1 MKSDGSKR
9 TESFRSVAQ
18 RRRDVLRLGLA
29 AGALAASPAALRAQ
43 AAYPSR
49 PVHVLLGFAA
59 GGSSDVIGRLVCQWL
74 SEHFSG
80 RPFVF
85 DDKPGAG
92 SNIATEIVAKEAP
105 DGYSLLWCTSANAIN
120 ATLYQNLNFD
130 FLRDFTPA
138 AGVFR
143 VPNVL
148 EVHPSVPVKTVPEFI
163 AYAKANPGKLNYA
176 SGGIGATQHMSAE
189 LFKFMTGIDM
199 KHVPYRGSAPA
210 LIDLLS
216 GQVQVMF
223 DLLPASIGYI
233 RAGKLRALAVTTA
246 QKSEALPELP
256 TIGEFVPGY
265 EASTWN
271 GVVAPE
277 GTPADVIQKLNGAI
291 NAALA
296 DATIEARL
304 ADLGATAIRGSSAE
318 FGKFL
323 ADEVGQG
330 DQVRGHQGRLAA
342 ARCCAAIGPHYRRR
356 NLAVRARTR
365 LYWPRSRFAPQL
377 TYQSRRFGNGCRR
390 VPAPAESPA
399 AARALDGGGGVW

>member
-1 MKSDGSKR
+1 MNPGGSNR
-9 TESFRSVAQ
+9 AEMFGSVAP
-18 RRRDVLRLGLA
+18 RRRDVLQLGLA
-29 AGALAASPAALRAQ
+29 AGALAAWPAALRAQ
-43 AAYPSR
+43 AGYPSR

-59 GGSSDVIGRLVCQWL
+59 GGSSDVIGRLVGQWL
-74 SEHFSG
+74 SERLG

-85 DDKPGAG
+85 DNKPGAG
-92 SNIATEIVAKEAP
+92 SNIATEFVAKQAP

-130 FLRDFTPA
+130 FLHDFAPVA
-138 AGVFR
+138 SVFR

-163 AYAKANPGKLNYA
+163 AYAKAHPGNLNFA

-189 LFKFMTGIDM
+189 LFKFMTGIDIR
-199 KHVPYRGSAPA
+199 HVPYRGSAPA

-223 DLLPASIGYI
+223 DLLPGSIGYI

-246 QKSEALPELP
+246 QKSAALPELP
-256 TIGEFVPGY
+256 TIAEFVPGY

-271 GVVAPE
+271 GVVAPK
-277 GTPADVIQKLNGAI
+277 GTPADVIEKLNGAI

-296 DATIEARL
+296 DATIKARL
-304 ADLGATAIRGSSAE
+304 ADLGATTMPGSSAD

-323 ADEVGQG
+323 ADETAKWAKV
-330 DQVRGHQGRLAA
+330 
-342 ARCCAAIGPHYRRR
+342 IK
-356 NLAVRARTR
+356 
-365 LYWPRSRFAPQL
+365 FA
-377 TYQSRRFGNGCRR
+377 GIKAG
-390 VPAPAESPA
+390 
-399 AARALDGGGGVW
+399 

>member
-1 MKSDGSKR
+1 MKRGSSKNAENVR
-9 TESFRSVAQ
+9 RSMPQ
-18 RRRDVLRLGLA
+18 RRDVLQLALG
-29 AGALAASPAALRAQ
+29 AGALVALPAGARAQ

-59 GGSSDVIGRLVCQWL
+59 GGSSDVIGRMVCQKL
-74 SEHFSG
+74 SEQFG
-80 RPFVF
+80 KAFVF
-85 DDKPGAG
+85 DNKPGAA

-105 DGYSLLWCTSANAIN
+105 DGYSLLWCTSANASN

-130 FLRDFTPA
+130 FLRDFAPV
-138 AGVFR
+138 AGTFQ

-163 AYAKANPGKLNYA
+163 AYAKANPGKLNFA
-176 SGGIGATQHMSAE
+176 SGGIGASQHMAAE

-233 RAGKLRALAVTTA
+233 RSDKLRALAVTTA

-256 TIGEFVPGY
+256 SIGEFVPGY

-271 GVVAPE
+271 GVVAPK
-277 GTPADVIQKLNGAI
+277 GTPPDVIEKLNGAI
-291 NAALA
+291 NSALA
-296 DATIEARL
+296 DPTIKARL
-304 ADLGATAIRGSSAE
+304 ADLGAAPLIYSPAE
-318 FGKFL
+318 FGKFS
-323 ADEVGQG
+323 ADEVAKWAK
-330 DQVRGHQGRLAA
+330 V
-342 ARCCAAIGPHYRRR
+342 IK
-356 NLAVRARTR
+356 
-365 LYWPRSRFAPQL
+365 FA
-377 TYQSRRFGNGCRR
+377 GIKAG
-390 VPAPAESPA
+390 
-399 AARALDGGGGVW
+399 

>member
-1 MKSDGSKR
+1 MNPGGSKR
-9 TESFRSVAQ
+9 AETARYMAP
-18 RRRDVLRLGLA
+18 RRRDVLQLGLA
-29 AGALAASPAALRAQ
+29 AAALASSPAALCAQ

-74 SEHFSG
+74 SENLK

-92 SNIATEIVAKEAP
+92 SNIAAEIVAKEAA

-130 FLRDFTPA
+130 FLRDFAPV

-189 LFKFMTGIDM
+189 LFKFMTGVDM

-246 QKSEALPELP
+246 QKSEALPDLP
-256 TIGEFVPGY
+256 TIGEFVSGY

-271 GVVAPE
+271 GVVAPKN
-277 GTPADVIQKLNGAI
+277 TPADVIKKLNGAI
-291 NAALA
+291 NTALA
-296 DATIEARL
+296 DATIKARL
-304 ADLGATAIRGSSAE
+304 ADLGATTMSGSPAD
-318 FGKFL
+318 FGNFL
-323 ADEVGQG
+323 ADETAKWAKVIKFTGIKAG
-330 DQVRGHQGRLAA
+330 
-342 ARCCAAIGPHYRRR
+342 
-356 NLAVRARTR
+356 
-365 LYWPRSRFAPQL
+365 
-377 TYQSRRFGNGCRR
+377 
-390 VPAPAESPA
+390 
-399 AARALDGGGGVW
+399 

>member
-1 MKSDGSKR
+1 MKSSGSKR
-9 TESFRSVAQ
+9 AEILRRMAP
-18 RRRDVLRLGLA
+18 RRRDVLRFGLA

-49 PVHVLLGFAA
+49 PVHMLLGFAA
-59 GGSSDVIGRLVCQWL
+59 GGTSDVIGRMICQWL
-74 SEHFSG
+74 SEHMG
-80 RPFVF
+80 KAFVF
-85 DDKPGAG
+85 DNRTGAA

-105 DGYSLLWCTSANAIN
+105 DGYSLLWCTSANANN

-130 FLRDFTPA
+130 FLRDFAPV
-138 AGVFR
+138 AGTFR

-163 AYAKANPGKLNYA
+163 AYAKANPGKLNFA
-176 SGGIGATQHMSAE
+176 SGGVGATQHMSAE
-189 LFKFMTGIDM
+189 LFMFMTGIDM

-223 DLLPASIGYI
+223 DLVPASIGYI

-246 QKSEALPELP
+246 EKSEALPDLP

-271 GVVAPE
+271 GVVAPK
-277 GTPADVIQKLNGAI
+277 GTPAYVIEKLNGAI

-296 DATIEARL
+296 DATIKARL
-304 ADLGATAIRGSSAE
+304 ADFGATTMPGSSAK
-318 FGKFL
+318 FGHFL
-323 ADEVGQG
+323 ADETAKWAKV
-330 DQVRGHQGRLAA
+330 
-342 ARCCAAIGPHYRRR
+342 IK
-356 NLAVRARTR
+356 
-365 LYWPRSRFAPQL
+365 FA
-377 TYQSRRFGNGCRR
+377 GIKAG
-390 VPAPAESPA
+390 
-399 AARALDGGGGVW
+399 